1 MSASTSASTKLIL
14 FEPWNMGDA
23 LIALAIALQAP
34 GHITLACNT
43 RWHPL
48 IRAAAEATG
57 TTCPELLPANLDYTS
72 RTRTGRFDFGSLAPI
87 ATSASS
93 VATIR
98 GDIRDCLAAKKLFP
112 HASIHTSG
120 WLVFAARRAAL
131 LDLPYAKGWL
141 PIRNRYRAWATL
153 ASIPWPQI
161 ETFYNQRAQSSRT
174 PLITIHIGAQ
184 WHSRQYPHTAKL
196 AALLSQTTP
205 IQIIGGPNDPLP
217 TGISEDDILRLTDQ
231 RLIDAFRASSL
242 VLVNDSGPMHLAA
255 LLRCRTYPLTRISA
269 IAEWLPPATTPIEA
283 TSAPRGYR
291 PHPAYKSDS
300 AVEGWPSP
308 QEILRHLT

>member
-1 MSASTSASTKLIL
+1 MSASTKLIL

-34 GHITLACNT
+34 GRLTLACNT

-48 IRAAAEATG
+48 IRAAAAATR

-72 RTRTGRFDFGSLAPI
+72 RNRSGRFEFGSLAAV

-120 WLVFAARRAAL
+120 WLAFAARRSAV

-141 PIRNRYRAWATL
+141 PIRNRYSAWATL

-161 ETFYNQRAQSSRT
+161 ENFYNQRAQASTS

-184 WHSRQYPHTAKL
+184 WRSKQYPHVAKL
-196 AALLSQTTP
+196 AALLSHTTP
-205 IQIIGGPNDPLP
+205 IQIIGAPNDPLP
-217 TGISEDDILRLTDQ
+217 ADTSENDILRLTDQ
-231 RLIDAFRASSL
+231 KLVDAFRASSL

-255 LLRCRTYPLTRISA
+255 LLRCRTHPITRISA
-269 IAEWLPPATTPIEA
+269 IAEWLPPATTPVEA
-283 TSAPRGYR
+283 KSTPKGYR
-291 PHPAYKSDS
+291 PHPAYMSDS

-308 QEILRHLT
+308 QEIIRYLDLKV

>member
-1 MSASTSASTKLIL
+1 MSASTKLIL

-34 GHITLACNT
+34 GRLTLACNI

-57 TTCPELLPANLDYTS
+57 TTCPELIAANLDYTN

-112 HASIHTSG
+112 QASIHTSG
-120 WLVFAARRAAL
+120 WLAFAARRSAV
-131 LDLPYAKGWL
+131 LDLPHAKGWL

-161 ETFYNQRAQSSRT
+161 ETFYNQRAQASTT

-184 WHSRQYPHTAKL
+184 WRSKQYPHVAKL
-196 AALLSQTTP
+196 AELLSQTTP
-205 IQIIGGPNDPLP
+205 IQIVGAPNDPLP
-217 TGISEDDILRLTDQ
+217 TGISENDILRLTDQ
-231 RLIDAFRASSL
+231 KLIDAFRASSH

-255 LLRCRTYPLTRISA
+255 LLRCRTHPITRISA
-269 IAEWLPPATTPIEA
+269 IAEWLPPATTAIEA
-283 TSAPRGYR
+283 KSTPRGYR
-291 PHPAYKSDS
+291 PHPAYMSDS
-300 AVEGWPSP
+300 VVEGWPSP
-308 QEILRHLT
+308 QEVIRHLDLKV

>member
-1 MSASTSASTKLIL
+1 MSASTKMIL

-23 LIALAIALQAP
+23 LIALAITLQAH
-34 GHITLACNT
+34 GHLTLACNT

-48 IRAAAEATG
+48 IRAAAEAIG
-57 TTCPELLPANLDYTS
+57 TTRPELLPANLDYTS

-98 GDIRDCLAAKKLFP
+98 GDIRDCLATKKLFP
-112 HASIHTSG
+112 QASIHTSG
-120 WLVFAARRAAL
+120 WLAFAGRHSAL
-131 LDLPYAKGWL
+131 FDLPYAKGWL

-161 ETFYNQRAQSSRT
+161 ENFYNQRAQTSTT

-184 WHSRQYPHTAKL
+184 WRSKQYPHAAKL

-205 IQIIGGPNDPLP
+205 IQIIGAPNDPLP
-217 TGISEDDILRLTDQ
+217 AGISENDILRLTDQ
-231 RLIDAFRASSL
+231 KLIDALRASSH

-255 LLRCRTYPLTRISA
+255 LLRRRTHPITRISA
-269 IAEWLPPATTPIEA
+269 IAEWLPPTTTPIEA
-283 TSAPRGYR
+283 KSTPRGYR
-291 PHPAYKSDS
+291 PHPAYMSDS

-308 QEILRHLT
+308 QEIIRYLDLNET